1 MFRIVA
7 AVALM
12 TGSFAMSQA
21 SSTEWQG
28 EFLAPTA
35 NAGMVLGW
43 INPRDPTMREFVPR
57 GENVQSWTRMLTVQ
71 TLPWRMGLTPTGV
84 LRMLA
89 NGMEGA
95 CAGATSSPI
104 EATPL
109 DGRDGATIRVDCPRN
124 PQTGKAETMFA
135 RAVQGDRS
143 ITMVQAA
150 MRRVP
155 AADDIAWATKALS
168 SLSFCGETDQSGR
181 CGTLRGGAVGKPL

>member
-1 MFRIVA
+1 MAV
-7 AVALM
+7 VALA
-12 TGSFAMSQA
+12 TGSVALPQA
-21 SSTEWQG
+21 SDTGWQG

-43 INPRDPTMREFVPR
+43 INPRDPTMREFVAR
-57 GENVQSWTRMLTVQ
+57 GETVKDWTRMLTVQ

-84 LRMLA
+84 LRMVA
-89 NGMEGA
+89 NGMEAA
-95 CAGATSSPI
+95 CGGATSSPI
-104 EATPL
+104 DAATL

-150 MRRVP
+150 VRRAPGAEDV
-155 AADDIAWATKALS
+155 AWATQVLS
-168 SLSFCGETDQSGR
+168 SLTFCGEADQSGR
-181 CGTLRGGAVGKPL
+181 CGTLRSGQVGKPL